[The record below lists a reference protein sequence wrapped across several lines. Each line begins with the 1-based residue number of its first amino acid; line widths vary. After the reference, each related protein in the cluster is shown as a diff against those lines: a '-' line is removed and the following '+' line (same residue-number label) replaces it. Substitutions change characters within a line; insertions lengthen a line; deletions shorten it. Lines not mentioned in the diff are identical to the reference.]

1 MDPKVN
7 EEGLEK
13 ALATIEIVRSWS
25 PRVVSKLEHHVR
37 AAPDEQL
44 FRLNPLT
51 WASERGVDEYE
62 AIDLFLHS
70 AKAGLFEMDWN
81 VICPCCSKVL
91 RSLRELHGLQARN
104 TCPVCFRREQSTLD
118 DYVQVTFTIS
128 RAIRAIRFHEPETL
142 SLDEFCFT
150 YLFEPSAISAGTM
163 RPRDVMDAFSRHL
176 STFVPGE
183 KLTVETTAEPGV
195 LSCVDLIGQASFGLL
210 AQGEPAPE
218 VQHIAV
224 KLTDSGFD
232 VPLPP
237 IDPSEFQVGSRFYAG
252 TFYGVRPG
260 PLTIEFEH
268 QSSRQTALAVI
279 YFPIFGVMSD
289 IALPD
294 GGTMPAGFSASVAPG
309 IEFASPPLTA
319 KRLFATQTFHDLF
332 RSDTF
337 AESQGFS
344 VRDVTILF
352 TDLKGS
358 TQLYQREGDLNAY
371 ALVREHYGIL
381 SRAVTSQHGA
391 IIKTIG
397 DAIMA
402 TFNRPAE
409 AVAAGLEMLREVPR
423 MNQSAAH
430 GDLILKVGVHRGAA
444 ISVTLNDRV
453 DYFGQT
459 VNIASRV
466 QGSADGGEML
476 LTEEIFNADGVVE
489 LLEGEGWSVVSA
501 RVPLRGIE
509 EPATVHRVSAVSP

>member
-1 MDPKVN
+1 MDPPVN
-7 EEGLEK
+7 EEALDK
-13 ALATIEIVRSWS
+13 ALAAIEGTRSWS
-25 PRVVSKLEHHVR
+25 PRLVSKLEHHIR

-51 WASERGVDEYE
+51 WASERGVDQYE
-62 AIDLFLHS
+62 AVDLFLHS

-91 RSLRELHGLQARN
+91 RSLRELHGLQAQN

-163 RPRDVMDAFSRHL
+163 VPRDMMRVFTKHR

-183 KLTVETTAEPGV
+183 KLTVETSAELGV
-195 LSCVDLIGQASFGLL
+195 LSCVDLVGQASFGLL
-210 AQGEPAPE
+210 AQGEPTPA

-224 KLTDSGFD
+224 KLTDDGFD

-237 IDPSEFQVGSRFYAG
+237 IDPSELQVGSLFYAG
-252 TFYGVRPG
+252 TFYGIRPG
-260 PLTIEFEH
+260 PLTIEFEQ
-268 QSSRQTALAVI
+268 QSSKQTALAVI
-279 YFPIFGVMSD
+279 YFPIFGVTSD
-289 IALPD
+289 IALP
-294 GGTMPAGFSASVAPG
+294 GGGKLPAGFSASIAPR

-402 TFNRPAE
+402 TFNGPAD
-409 AVAAGLEMLREVPR
+409 AVAAGLEMLREVPK
-423 MNQSAAH
+423 MNQSAGH

-476 LTEEIFNADGVVE
+476 LTEEIFKADGVAE

-501 RVPLRGIE
+501 RVPMRGIE
-509 EPATVHRVSAVSP
+509 EPATVHRVSAALP